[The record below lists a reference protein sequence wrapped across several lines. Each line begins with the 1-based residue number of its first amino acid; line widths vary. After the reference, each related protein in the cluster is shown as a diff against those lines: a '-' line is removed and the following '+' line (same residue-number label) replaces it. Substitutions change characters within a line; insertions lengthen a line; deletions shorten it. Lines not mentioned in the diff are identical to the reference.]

1 MNPVQRL
8 AIAIVTLF
16 LLILLG
22 AWGFMQIEGLSPL
35 HALYLT
41 IVTMTTTGYGDI
53 VPITEQGRIF
63 VVFLLIV
70 GVGIIAYASASM
82 AEIILEGHLA
92 QYWGKR
98 NMKRDVQKLDRHFIV
113 CGAGRVG
120 ENVIRRLIAEKKPYV
135 AIEKDENIC
144 RRLWEKEIL
153 VLQGDATQD
162 EVLKEAGI
170 ERAAGLISALP
181 NDSDNVYVTLT
192 AKTINPRLRVVA
204 RVERPE
210 AESKLKMAGADRVIC
225 PATLGGYRMATSML
239 KPASVDF
246 VETVLH
252 RLNLEIVLEEIE
264 VSPQSP
270 LVDRQIRSS
279 LIRSTS
285 GVTIVG
291 IVRGNEFIMN
301 PGGDEY
307 IRANDIL
314 IVLGKREQFEQIE
327 RLTAPPLPA

>member
-1 MNPVQRL
+1 MQRL
-8 AIAIVTLF
+8 LAAVAALL

-22 AWGFMQIEGLSPL
+22 VWGFMYLEGLNPL

-41 IVTMTTTGYGDI
+41 IVTMTTTGYGDL
-53 VPITEQGRIF
+53 VPVTEKGKLF
-63 VVFLLIV
+63 VVFLLILS
-70 GVGIIAYASASM
+70 VGIIAYASTSLV
-82 AEIILEGHLA
+82 EILLEGHLA

-98 NMKRDVQKLDRHFIV
+98 SMKRDIQKLNNHFIV

-120 ENVIRRLIAEKKPYV
+120 ENVVRRLMAEKKPYI
-135 AIEKDENIC
+135 AIEKDEAIC

-153 VLQGDATQD
+153 VLQGDATKD

-170 ERAAGLISALP
+170 ERAAGLVSALP

-192 AKTINPRLRVVA
+192 AKALNPRIRVVA
-204 RVERPE
+204 RVERLE

-225 PATLGGYRMATSML
+225 PATLGGYRMATAMI

-252 RLNLEIVLEEIE
+252 RLNLEIVLEEIK

-279 LIRSTS
+279 LIRSTA
-285 GVTIVG
+285 GITIVG

-301 PGGDEY
+301 PGGEEY

-314 IVLGKREQFEQIE
+314 IVLGKPEQFEQIE
-327 RLTAPPLPA
+327 ALTVPPVSA